1 MLTGC
6 FKNLTLFKKISN
18 FFQKSL
24 DFSIFLYYN
33 QLTSRPEFQQ
43 WTGQS
48 RSNWWANVLTSL
60 EFGIYTAGVWDFEF
74 SALNLFRICDLG
86 FGILIKGEENGF
98 NFNCCNFFFCLHY
111 CL

>member
-6 FKNLTLFKKISN
+6 LKNDLHDIKNFTLFKKISKI
-18 FFQKSL
+18 FQKSL

-48 RSNWWANVLTSL
+48 LKLFSL
-60 EFGIYTAGVWDFEF
+60 AF
-74 SALNLFRICDLG
+74 G
-86 FGILIKGEENGF
+86 FGFGWNAIVAECAKWSGAFKE
-98 NFNCCNFFFCLHY
+98 
-111 CL
+111 

>member
-6 FKNLTLFKKISN
+6 LKNDLHDIKNFTLFKKISKI
-18 FFQKSL
+18 FQKSL

-48 RSNWWANVLTSL
+48 QIAGIFYFWGHLWSGVEKLSTGYPHFKNVHR
-60 EFGIYTAGVWDFEF
+60 EQFQNVD
-74 SALNLFRICDLG
+74 
-86 FGILIKGEENGF
+86 K
-98 NFNCCNFFFCLHY
+98 
-111 CL
+111 

>member
-33 QLTSRPEFQQ
+33 QLTSGHEFQQ
-43 WTGQS
+43 RMGQS
-48 RSNWWANVLTSL
+48 RGNSKSKYYQIQNR
-60 EFGIYTAGVWDFEF
+60 EQIKFGIW
-74 SALNLFRICDLG
+74 
-86 FGILIKGEENGF
+86 
-98 NFNCCNFFFCLHY
+98 
-111 CL
+111 

>member
-33 QLTSRPEFQQ
+33 QLTSGHEFQQ
-43 WTGQS
+43 RMGQS
-48 RSNWWANVLTSL
+48 P
-60 EFGIYTAGVWDFEF
+60 Y
-74 SALNLFRICDLG
+74 
-86 FGILIKGEENGF
+86 
-98 NFNCCNFFFCLHY
+98 
-111 CL
+111 

>member
-6 FKNLTLFKKISN
+6 LKNDLHDIKNFTLFKKISKI
-18 FFQKSL
+18 FQKSL

-48 RSNWWANVLTSL
+48 QEEGGSL
-60 EFGIYTAGVWDFEF
+60 
-74 SALNLFRICDLG
+74 R
-86 FGILIKGEENGF
+86 
-98 NFNCCNFFFCLHY
+98 
-111 CL
+111 